1 MCRSTQVKRVKADAC
16 SVQAWHM
23 LRMLW
28 GKPWVVITP
37 ENVLGDTCD
46 NKSLKE
52 TLVSVMSLPPEE

>member
-1 MCRSTQVKRVKADAC
+1 
-16 SVQAWHM
+16 M

-28 GKPWVVITP
+28 VQPWVVITP

-52 TLVSVMSLPPEE
+52 TLVSVMSLPPEEIAVAIRKV